1 MAGFFTSIRWQGF
14 RVAAPR
20 AVLVL
25 LLPCL
30 MAATDPREG
39 DKDTSA
45 IVQASYIYNIA
56 KLVEWKDGSMKSGNF
71 KIGVIGSTN
80 LYQELIKKYASK
92 SIGKQPIEILKL
104 PRTAEVEVCHILFVG
119 KADLEIIPALNKR
132 VKGKPTLVITEYE
145 GALEDG
151 SVVNFVRVNNTLKY
165 EISLANAA
173 QHKLE
178 VGTTLVN
185 LANFV
190 AK

>member
-1 MAGFFTSIRWQGF
+1 M
-14 RVAAPR
+14 
-20 AVLVL
+20 L

-30 MAATDPREG
+30 LAATDPREA

-56 KLVEWKDGSMKSGNF
+56 KLVEWKDAAMKTGNF

-80 LYQELIKKYASK
+80 LYQELIKKYATK

-104 PRTAEVEVCHILFVG
+104 PRSADVATCHILFIG
-119 KADLEIIPALNKR
+119 QADLALMPALYKGL
-132 VKGKPTLVITEYE
+132 KGKPTLLITEYQ

-151 SVVNFVRVNNTLKY
+151 SVVNFVRVDNTLKY
-165 EISLANAA
+165 EISLANAG

-185 LANFV
+185 LAHSV